1 MTRPSGDG
9 LKFPYPYITEEMAL
23 AKYVVLNANHK
34 PGSGTSQ
41 MMIMIR
47 PRLFMIYA
55 KVITHAC

>member
-1 MTRPSGDG
+1 
-9 LKFPYPYITEEMAL
+9 MAL

-47 PRLFMIYA
+47 PRTFMIYA
-55 KVITHAC
+55 KVIAHAC